1 MAADKARIVLIWR
14 IDRYLRGVLNLT
26 YMACLLLLLAGCAPA
41 LQMPGNRVP
50 DTELVWPDP
59 PQQARI
65 RYLYSLQEPQD
76 LGIRPGIFSR
86 FVQLF
91 AGQERQGMLRPY
103 AVAADDEVIC
113 VVDPGL
119 GVLHLFM
126 TKRSR
131 YEIIRDAGGERLMS
145 PVGISLGPEAIY
157 VADSVAGK
165 VFVFDREGNYRQ
177 TLSGLTR
184 PTGIAFHAESQ
195 LLYVADTIE
204 NRIVVFDSTGIQQN
218 TFGKRGWA
226 AGEFNYPTTL
236 AIRGNSLFVND
247 TMNYRIQRFTL
258 GGSPVTSFGEIGDSS
273 GQFAFSKGIGLDA
286 RGHVY
291 VADALSN
298 YIQIFDE
305 DGRFLLSFGGLGA
318 AAGQFRLPAGL
329 FVDGNTIF
337 IADTENRRVQVFEYV
352 GDET

>member
-1 MAADKARIVLIWR
+1 MAADKARIILIWR
-14 IDRYLRGVLNLT
+14 INWYSRGVQILVC
-26 YMACLLLLLAGCAPA
+26 MACLMSLFVGCAST
-41 LQMPGNRVP
+41 LQRPGNRVP
-50 DTELVWPDP
+50 DTDLVWPDP

-65 RYLYSLQEPQD
+65 RYLYSLQEPED

-86 FVQLF
+86 FVQIF

-119 GVLHLFM
+119 GVVHLYM
-126 TKRSR
+126 TKQSR
-131 YEIIRDAGGERLMS
+131 YEVIRDAGGERFLS
-145 PVGISLGPEAIY
+145 PVGISLGPDAIY

-165 VFVFDREGNYRQ
+165 VFVFDREGNHRQ
-177 TLSGLTR
+177 TVSGLTR

-195 LLYVADTIE
+195 LLFVADTIE
-204 NRIVVFDSTGIQQN
+204 NHIVVIDSNGTQQRS
-218 TFGKRGWA
+218 FGTRGWA

-236 AIRGNSLFVND
+236 AIHGNNLFVND

-258 GGSPVTSFGEIGDSS
+258 DGSPVNSFGENGDSS
-273 GQFAFSKGIGLDA
+273 GQFAHSKGIGMDA

-305 DGRFLLSFGGLGA
+305 SGRFLLSFGGLGS
-318 AAGQFRLPAGL
+318 AAGHFRLPAGL

-337 IADTENRRVQVFEYV
+337 VADTENRRVQVFEYV
-352 GDET
+352 GDEN

>member
-1 MAADKARIVLIWR
+1 MAADKARTVLTWETHW
-14 IDRYLRGVLNLT
+14 YSRGAQILVCMT
-26 YMACLLLLLAGCAPA
+26 CLMSLCAGCALA
-41 LQMPGNRVP
+41 LQQPNTRAP
-50 DTELVWPDP
+50 DTDLVWPDP

-65 RYLYSLQEPQD
+65 RYLYSLREPRD
-76 LGIRPGIFSR
+76 IGIRPGMFSR
-86 FVQLF
+86 FMQIF
-91 AGQERQGMLRPY
+91 AGRERQGMLRPY

-119 GVLHLFM
+119 GVVHLYM

-131 YEIIRDAGGERLMS
+131 YEIIRDAGGERLIS
-145 PVGISLGPEAIY
+145 PVGISLGPDAIY
-157 VADSVAGK
+157 VADSAAGK
-165 VFVFDREGNYRQ
+165 IFVFDREGKYKQ
-177 TLSGLTR
+177 TISGLTR

-204 NRIVVFDSTGIQQN
+204 NRIVVIDSNGVQQN

-247 TMNYRIQRFTL
+247 TMNYRIQRLTL
-258 GGSPVTSFGEIGDSS
+258 DGSPVTSFGEIGDSS
-273 GQFAFSKGIGLDA
+273 GQFALSKGIGMDA
-286 RGHVY
+286 QGHVY

-305 DGRFLLSFGGLGA
+305 DGRFLLSFGGMGTA
-318 AAGQFRLPAGL
+318 VGQFRLPAGV
-329 FVDGNTIF
+329 FVDGSKIF
-337 IADTENRRVQVFEYV
+337 VADTENRRVQVFEYV
-352 GDET
+352 GDEN

>member
-1 MAADKARIVLIWR
+1 MAADKARIVLIQK
-14 IDRYLRGVLNLT
+14 INRYARGVQILV
-26 YMACLLLLLAGCAPA
+26 CLLCFLLLLAGCAPA
-41 LQMPGNRVP
+41 LQQPSSRAP

-65 RYLYSLQEPQD
+65 RYLYSLHEPRD
-76 LGIRPGIFSR
+76 IGIRPGMFSR
-86 FVQLF
+86 FIQIF

-103 AVAADDEVIC
+103 AVATDDEVIC

-119 GVLHLFM
+119 GVVHLYM
-126 TKRSR
+126 TKQSR
-131 YEIIRDAGGERLMS
+131 YEIIRDASGERLIS
-145 PVGISLGPEAIY
+145 PVGISLGPETIY

-165 VFVFDREGNYRQ
+165 VFVFDREGNHLQ
-177 TLSGLTR
+177 TVAGLTR

-204 NRIVVFDSTGIQQN
+204 NRIVVIDSNGIQQN

-236 AIRGNSLFVND
+236 AIRGDSLFVND

-258 GGSPVTSFGEIGDSS
+258 DGSPVTSFGENGDSS
-273 GQFAFSKGIGLDA
+273 GQFALSKGIGMDA
-286 RGHVY
+286 QGHVY

-298 YIQIFDE
+298 HVQIFDE
-305 DGRFLLSFGGLGA
+305 NGRFLLSFGGMGA
-318 AAGQFRLPAGL
+318 AAGQFRLPAGV
-329 FVDGNTIF
+329 FVDENIIF
-337 IADTENRRVQVFEYV
+337 VADTENRRVQVFEYV